1 MVHRAVSLTSLSVR
15 SPWQRA
21 TSCSGVDADQKF
33 KPAQLPAGG
42 GGAVDS
48 VNGETGVVSLGIQ
61 DMDDFSLLAD
71 DGLDVGTYDTYVNT
85 VSNLSSTPGGTTLDI
100 GSDTLP
106 IGARAFFGK
115 VGADGVD
122 RKASFETLD
131 NDPVWLSINGLP
143 FVQTTGEWVDGF
155 NGYLEVV
162 INGTGAAPDG
172 TVINDVRITAVEPGV
187 PQPLEDGD
195 YLRWNANSQQ
205 FLPAQLPDAP
215 VDSVNGETGAVS
227 LGIQDM
233 DDFELNQPAGGDG
246 TWLYRY
252 WSSSGAPSGQFYRNG
267 TTSYFVSYTDS
278 DGGSRRDEL
287 LGIQVGDTISF
298 FNINNPAEFTTGSVT
313 DLSSNDFKA
322 RVLISTNIN
331 SGFFTDDE
339 TYAFSSPAL
348 GNARV
353 PLANSDVLQWDA
365 TSQRFRPT
373 QLATVATSGSYNDLT
388 DQPTIPAEAPVD
400 SVNGETGVVSLGI
413 QGMNDY
419 ELQVV
424 SGSYYGLT
432 TEVSSYTQVENPD
445 DYYIGASSLFSM
457 PGDWNDSIT
466 AGDTLTIQRADQTTE
481 FTYTID
487 QIITNANSKGA
498 IRYLFIEEVDPSL
511 NMLESEYSS
520 GIIISSTSIGA
531 NTKPLA
537 EGDILQW
544 DNAEQKFKPAQLPAG
559 GGGAVDSVND
569 QTGDVSL
576 GIQDMDDFSLLPQAK
591 ISWTFTSDLTA
602 FPAAGLATNWT
613 GVDWALSTTD
623 SNGDDKETLLYA
635 LDVSS
640 RPTNVYI
647 NGVLVYSGTS
657 SQWRNK
663 SDDRITCRFGDD
675 SWKTGL
681 SDRDLLT
688 LETPE
693 WEDGFAP
700 LLNDDILQWDD
711 ADQKFKPAQLATVA
725 TTGSYN
731 DLTDAP
737 TIPGDAPVDSV
748 NGETGIVS
756 LGVQDMNDFYTA
768 PPLVETVRLVV
779 NNFGAGQGE
788 CQRFSRSGDGNGLWF
803 GGTEDADGVDL
814 QDYFA
819 AFEDGSTIWY
829 STNGGS
835 TYNTTTADFFDYNG
849 GTRNVLIADALYYAV
864 ASSNGITIY
873 LSVADPTGEVPNKL
887 VGGTVL
893 VWNDFIQKFKPTQ
906 LATVTTTGSYND
918 LTDQPTIP
926 GDAPVDSVNGEIGAV
941 SLGIQDMDDF
951 RAEKS
956 LFFDEY
962 RTSWTGATSGAYRID
977 DSDPLAIRFATRIN
991 SVPVNDEMTGL
1002 SGSDIFL
1009 AFGST
1014 VIGPM
1019 TATITQTN
1027 TAYTLLTS
1035 TSLTSEIIAEIEAWG
1050 LGGGGI
1056 YFISSALTSSEAEN
1070 FISDGDILRWDG
1082 VDQKFKPAQLPA
1094 GSGGGATSV
1103 FDLTDVSSSS
1113 STTVVRYATVSVS
1126 GTQGA
1131 SNDPGELAI
1140 VSSTYVKINNRDSDG
1155 RNVRA
1160 MAEGIIGAVTGDAP
1174 NTDVYI
1180 SRDGGNSY
1188 TAHTG
1193 NVRIL
1198 SNETS
1203 TVRIESLSPA
1213 IAETTA
1219 EVRLSIGS
1227 ISSGSPVNGD
1237 LLVWSE
1243 VEQTF
1248 TLGNA
1253 TLKLSELSDVTTAD
1267 SATASV
1273 YSFDPLPGYTGGR
1286 VISQPNANSAYLYA
1300 GLSAWD
1306 SGAVTLVGGASS
1318 TARSSITLTDEEVVY
1333 FHPDPGNDG
1342 ASPTN
1347 YTIKVNCDGTSGQ
1360 TVVYRTAPTL
1370 GTGNG
1375 DLVIPTMG
1383 QVRTHTDGYIS
1394 LATLKAEVAAST
1406 DFADFQARIAAL

>member
-1 MVHRAVSLTSLSVR
+1 MTALNGPIRPKRSTVAGEAPQASDLVLGEVAVNTADGKLFTKHVDGSIKEI
-15 SPWQRA
+15 
-21 TSCSGVDADQKF
+21 SGS
-33 KPAQLPAGG
+33 GG

-61 DMDDFSLLAD
+61 DMDDFELYQEGASLQWDTRSNSAL
-71 DGLDVGTYDTYVNT
+71 DGPNVYEVHPSVNYIYVNNT
-85 VSNLSSTPGGTTLDI
+85 SSTGEDQSSKLDLLDNATAVFTI
-100 GSDTLP
+100 GNTSVLANTGPVDERN
-106 IGARAFFGK
+106 GALRAFALDQNISALRAEDQSLPLTITYAPWGEAFIPLTGGDILQWAEGEQK
-115 VGADGVD
+115 FKPAAL
-122 RKASFETLD
+122 ASVAT
-131 NDPVWLSINGLP
+131 S
-143 FVQTTGEWVDGF
+143 
-155 NGYLEVV
+155 
-162 INGTGAAPDG
+162 
-172 TVINDVRITAVEPGV
+172 
-187 PQPLEDGD
+187 GD
-195 YLRWNANSQQ
+195 YNDLINAPS
-205 FLPAQLPDAP
+205 AGDAP
-215 VDSVNGETGAVS
+215 VASVNGETGAVS
-227 LGIQDM
+227 LGIQD
-233 DDFELNQPAGGDG
+233 
-246 TWLYRY
+246 
-252 WSSSGAPSGQFYRNG
+252 
-267 TTSYFVSYTDS
+267 
-278 DGGSRRDEL
+278 
-287 LGIQVGDTISF
+287 
-298 FNINNPAEFTTGSVT
+298 
-313 DLSSNDFKA
+313 
-322 RVLISTNIN
+322 
-331 SGFFTDDE
+331 
-339 TYAFSSPAL
+339 
-348 GNARV
+348 
-353 PLANSDVLQWDA
+353 
-365 TSQRFRPT
+365 
-373 QLATVATSGSYNDLT
+373 
-388 DQPTIPAEAPVD
+388 
-400 SVNGETGVVSLGI
+400 
-413 QGMNDY
+413 MNDY

-544 DNAEQKFKPAQLPAG
+544 DNAEQKFKPAQLSAG
-559 GGGAVDSVND
+559 GGGAVDSVNGE
-569 QTGDVSL
+569 TGDVSL
-576 GIQDMDDFSLLPQAK
+576 GIQDMDDFQLNPAPALTYGSWATVTLSDSADYFYSGNAVIFGGGGGASCRVNHTDSDGKDFEAISAEAGQIDGYGELENFTFYASRDGGV
-591 ISWTFTSDLTA
+591 SWTTHVATSAILDYGGAATA
-602 FPAAGLATNWT
+602 FDGISPELDA
-613 GVDWALSTTD
+613 TTD
-623 SNGDDKETLLYA
+623 ELRVSYDDPSLPP
-635 LDVSS
+635 V
-640 RPTNVYI
+640 
-647 NGVLVYSGTS
+647 
-657 SQWRNK
+657 
-663 SDDRITCRFGDD
+663 
-675 SWKTGL
+675 
-681 SDRDLLT
+681 
-688 LETPE
+688 
-693 WEDGFAP
+693 P
-700 LLNDDILQWDD
+700 LAEGDILQWSSAYDE
-711 ADQKFKPAQLATVA
+711 FRPAQLPA
-725 TTGSYN
+725 
-731 DLTDAP
+731 
-737 TIPGDAPVDSV
+737 DAPVDSV
-748 NGETGIVS
+748 NGETGIVSLGVQDMNDFYTAPILVQTVRLVIKNSGAGQGECAWLTSSGDPGIRFGGTEDADGVNLQDYFATFEDGSTMWYSIDGGSTYSTTVASFKDYNGGTRNMIISSTLQGVAYNNNGSSLYLSVADPTGEVPNKLVDGTVLVWNDFIQKFKPTQLATVTTTGSYNDLTDQPAIPGEAPVDSVNGETGAVS

-849 GTRNVLIADALYYAV
+849 GTRNVLIADALYYAI

-887 VGGTVL
+887 VDGTVL

-906 LATVTTTGSYND
+906 LATVTTTGSYNDLTDQPAIPGEAPVDSVNGETGAVSLGIQDMNDFSLLADDGLDVGTYDTYVNTVSNLHSTPGGTSINVGSDTFPLGYAANFGQLGADGVDRRASFETLDNGPVWVSINGLPFVPTTGQWTNDFNGYLRVIIDGTGAAPDGTVMNEVRITAVEPGTPQPLEDGDCLRWNANSELFLPAQLATVASTGSYND

-1035 TSLTSEIIAEIEAWG
+1035 PSLTSEIIAEIEAWG

-1082 VDQKFKPAQLPA
+1082 VDQKFKPAQVADAIPA
-1094 GSGGGATSV
+1094 DLQVNSLAATTAIGAASV
-1103 FDLTDVSSSS
+1103 VGTNVIASNSSQAPTVVLYGEQGLVQASFLTD
-1113 STTVVRYATVSVS
+1113 
-1126 GTQGA
+1126 GTN
-1131 SNDPGELAI
+1131 SK
-1140 VSSTYVKINNRDSDG
+1140 S
-1155 RNVRA
+1155 
-1160 MAEGIIGAVTGDAP
+1160 M
-1174 NTDVYI
+1174 TDVL
-1180 SRDGGNSY
+1180 
-1188 TAHTG
+1188 A
-1193 NVRIL
+1193 
-1198 SNETS
+1198 
-1203 TVRIESLSPA
+1203 A
-1213 IAETTA
+1213 
-1219 EVRLSIGS
+1219 
-1227 ISSGSPVNGD
+1227 
-1237 LLVWSE
+1237 
-1243 VEQTF
+1243 Q
-1248 TLGNA
+1248 
-1253 TLKLSELSDVTTAD
+1253 DV
-1267 SATASV
+1267 
-1273 YSFDPLPGYTGGR
+1273 
-1286 VISQPNANSAYLYA
+1286 
-1300 GLSAWD
+1300 
-1306 SGAVTLVGGASS
+1306 
-1318 TARSSITLTDEEVVY
+1318 
-1333 FHPDPGNDG
+1333 
-1342 ASPTN
+1342 
-1347 YTIKVNCDGTSGQ
+1347 
-1360 TVVYRTAPTL
+1360 
-1370 GTGNG
+1370 
-1375 DLVIPTMG
+1375 
-1383 QVRTHTDGYIS
+1383 
-1394 LATLKAEVAAST
+1394 LKAVVAAST